1 MHLERFKRQA
11 VALAALAVGTAVAA
25 AGGVGFIG
33 LVAPHLFRLMAGPD
47 HRYLLTGSMLL
58 GAGLSVLA
66 DLIARTVASPAELP
80 VGVVTSLLGAPFF
93 IWLLLRFKQGAA
105 R

>member
-1 MHLERFKRQA
+1 
-11 VALAALAVGTAVAA
+11 
-25 AGGVGFIG
+25 
-33 LVAPHLFRLMAGPD
+33 
-47 HRYLLTGSMLL
+47 
-58 GAGLSVLA
+58 
-66 DLIARTVASPAELP
+66 